1 MTRLDALAH
10 LVAERQRLT
19 ALGLQLRREFGA
31 LRHERY
37 PREKWAAYRCSVND
51 FHHLLKN
58 HAIAL
63 EWTLHQPSD
72 RCDSYQRSER
82 DKPRAALPSMSLRRH
97 VRCTSRGRSRAVAAE
112 PAAAAIGPCQA
123 LKPPSH
129 LRAKGAAVAR
139 CNRW

>member
-1 MTRLDALAH
+1 MTRLEALAH

-51 FHHLLKN
+51 FHHLLQN

-63 EWTLHQPSD
+63 EWTFHPRSD
-72 RCDSYQRSER
+72 RCDSYQPSER
-82 DKPRAALPSMSLRRH
+82 DKTAS
-97 VRCTSRGRSRAVAAE
+97 GI
-112 PAAAAIGPCQA
+112 AINVSA
-123 LKPPSH
+123 T
-129 LRAKGAAVAR
+129 AR
-139 CNRW
+139 TMHIARPE